1 MCIRY
6 YRTIVFY
13 FDIVLQI
20 AVFIVLF
27 IPICHLCYYQIYF
40 KLIIPLTHS
49 NKLNFCILSIFLL
62 YIEKTNME
70 MNEVESKQLK
80 ILELYNQ
87 NVLFC
92 ISYTMNQ
99 GLQLSEQ

>member
-1 MCIRY
+1 
-6 YRTIVFY
+6 
-13 FDIVLQI
+13 
-20 AVFIVLF
+20 
-27 IPICHLCYYQIYF
+27 
-40 KLIIPLTHS
+40 
-49 NKLNFCILSIFLL
+49 
-62 YIEKTNME
+62 ME